1 MALKYI
7 PKVIRDQKDEEE
19 KKRSTTAGTKPA
31 VGVSASNDVLGG
43 AKSFAEYSALRR
55 KQEEEDG
62 MRSAADKLA
71 GQYGYKK
78 VGNKA
83 VFVTP
88 TSPLP
93 APTKENTATKAKAPG
108 AYGITPKDYAADM
121 SAIGNY
127 VNYRYDNEMQEF
139 LDKYFKG
146 QLPSEEEFETM
157 FKHYAR
163 GGVKTEPDVM
173 NFHRG
178 AELVRKATEEKQGLK
193 SAYDD
198 AVGRLGEDA
207 IKYISPN
214 ESDYYE
220 RFGNTYGAADV
231 LNSRTE
237 TYNPKT
243 QAFLDQYFDGKMPTE
258 EEYRAKLAE
267 YAAGGVENEADVM
280 NLNAGAYLL
289 SEGKKVK
296 GPGSSDAMTL
306 EEAEKYNLTQ
316 FANLG
321 NDSFDLRRWSQTT
334 PEERAAYQLME
345 RYGYA
350 GEYLKSL
357 EPELNKRIADVKTAE
372 AAQFAKENP
381 FWASARTVATAPVA
395 GLGMLEIAANKL
407 MGKEADLYDPRLTL
421 SRENEAIRTQVGSGM
436 NGVGKFFYNTGMSI
450 ADNIANMLVWGGLG
464 SFATLLSMGGSS
476 AASAFT
482 SAVDRGAS
490 EKQAM
495 TAALVSGVAETLF
508 EKFSLDNVIEMSK
521 GNKLGSHVMNVLKQ
535 MGIEGSEEFATGIA
549 NEIADR
555 AIMGDL
561 SNYELLVDY
570 YVKQGMMEDLARR
583 KAEWSSAGEIGLGTL
598 GGIVSGGVM
607 GTGGEII
614 GSIRNRNVQAEL
626 DAAAKALVE
635 SETKKNETPATVPEA
650 ANTMT
655 PEEQQLEKLE
665 KEYAE
670 SGGQEPEQPAVKAA
684 EPTAEEVRAQER
696 NEREDGRQYKQDE
709 EQQGEQP
716 ADEAEQAQ
724 EEKPAETPENAE
736 KAQMFE
742 NAKSAKVTDDD
753 GNEHNVRVVGVES
766 VTDGEVVMK
775 LEDENGEPDYSLAS
789 EVQFDGPEGELLGS
803 KGVER
808 MDAKGV
814 RNYLQNYDESKATP
828 QQYATAYNEVYQR
841 GNAGLSYEDAAVKNQ
856 NARTYMTENARLAAY
871 AAGLNAYNQ
880 THERVQPAAIGTA
893 QGATSGTVKMSA
905 KDSAQKGKVSR
916 RYSQAAFSNL
926 GRRGRKKAVAQME
939 LLSAIASRTGRTIV
953 MVDHLTDEQG
963 NKANALYDMKTG
975 EIRVALDA
983 TEGAYAYAAMHELT
997 HAVKNE
1003 HAQEW
1008 DGFVKFVRSGLER
1021 NNQKWDEL
1029 VKYQMDRFGYDR
1041 ETAEEEV
1048 ICNTVPALLQDESNV
1063 LRLYKNNRKLFERV
1077 VDLVKGLLE
1086 DIKTAGKKLSARSKS
1101 WEQMDALAGDRELLQ
1116 GMYDMLMKVMEKSAE
1131 MTAMEMVESGTRPS
1145 VMEAPVNE
1153 NGKTIKY
1160 SLTTYNESLP
1170 KPISTNRAKALG
1182 MEYEVQRLGAAK
1194 KRTVV
1199 ATGRDV
1205 TEALMRKEGHSEKV
1219 IAKALGYTDKI
1230 SKWFEKAVGKYE
1242 FVNLEDVNNASIMID
1257 HNTGEIKFSCQV
1269 PNSEYKVN
1277 FDFTTVCRQ
1286 REAVQRFVDDLAREA
1301 GKNGTKLEDISLTPQ
1316 NIFRL
1321 NTILKNEG
1329 YETACLGCFVEAKR
1343 YRIKA
1348 QADTLVEEWNAL
1360 VRKQNPNAGYF
1371 GFTTGETD
1379 LMKMSDEEV
1388 HKLEASMRSYSTK
1401 GTSKAIDR
1409 AERLVALPEMQKLI
1423 RTSDIISRQGRQKI
1437 REFSPALESFL
1448 ASRFGQSG
1456 AKPAVGFMPY
1466 NSEIAALPDTKN
1478 VKGKRMTL
1486 QKHLEMMGGARSN
1499 SFSDYIPTHALDYLQ
1514 RTMDMAAR
1522 RLTAQCYTKV
1532 IARARTF
1539 GRTGEKI
1546 NMSVM
1551 FDIDPDMHWSQ
1562 AGLDKNGEYIV
1573 GDKARADR
1581 VEKETGVRPFTQ
1593 SIPYEEAV
1601 ELEHDPDYA
1610 DNVGIIGVG
1619 YSFNHI
1625 TRMMDDGNIPYIIPY
1640 HRSNMPDAVA
1650 KASNTKLATNYE
1662 PVQNNTKVTGYAVV
1676 QNLDEA
1682 NGVPSYATWPEGRKK
1697 TKASDLQY
1705 DLKDAVKRHN
1715 GDTMAA
1721 INEWLEWMKEN
1732 NLTPV
1737 TSTAEA
1743 GHGGFDVYGS
1753 LAKTKNTAKTANE
1766 YATYCIENG
1775 MLPVFYEFADQQG
1788 YDKTL
1793 FDFSV
1798 RNLVTGEVSLQKP
1811 MTFDFVENMPA
1822 KDMISMME
1830 NDMDEYNSYNKEQF
1844 YSEKWERVKE
1854 QGYRELQDDQVR
1866 YSLSDVDDNVREA
1879 VDAQQKAFELVKGHR
1894 ITAAEADKLAG
1905 KILQKANSDYDRQQL
1920 AAEISRIYDFVERG
1934 EDVDMRQIEDEM
1946 TDLMARVMSKA
1957 KALDMEHEEMA
1968 KPIREYL
1975 RTTPIAM
1982 TDAQMK
1988 EAESIA
1994 GSYGA
1999 FRKSM
2004 FGRVRLSN
2012 LGRTKLD
2019 TAWQELSE
2027 MNPEL
2032 FPPDAKEG
2040 DMPEL
2045 LQRAVD
2051 ALKPVYHTGMG
2062 MSEEE
2067 SAEWLMGQMNEAY
2080 FALPAVKASARNAKE
2095 FAGNVEAMA
2104 KAMKRFEETSWSE
2117 YQNALRGIEQARGEQ
2132 AKTQKQKETAA
2143 MRKKYESWRDRDTAQ
2158 RKEREM
2164 KAKYRVKIERTTNTL
2179 MNWMQKPTDA
2189 KHVPAGVQDSLR
2201 RMLQAFDFSGRT
2213 TKTAEDL
2220 SARINELA
2228 TALEKAQEG
2237 EDKERTEQ
2245 TIFLERDQQMIDELR
2260 RMAEIIRGNAEH
2272 NQREGRGVYELNGLE
2287 LKELSKWL
2295 DVVKHVITEA
2305 SKLRGSNLPGESVE
2319 QVAAM
2324 SMQEMSSKKAL
2335 KDKKWITK
2343 QWNEAFGPDMQDSFT
2358 FFEKL
2363 GPTANAIFMELR
2375 KGFDKVTELTRKA
2388 EEYTKTILDG
2398 VDLTKLT
2405 GKKAE
2410 EFTFKLEKGGTL
2422 KMTKANIME
2431 LYVLSKREQAQS
2443 HIYGGGVRI
2452 SGDNDAR
2459 PRVLTK
2465 ADVDAIV
2472 KTLTADEKRIADGM
2486 QQFLSK
2492 DCAGWGNETSVRL
2505 LGYKKF
2511 GEEYY
2516 WPIKTDSNSRNTT
2529 KLEDNFAA
2537 NISAIKNQG
2546 MTKQTVEGA
2555 SNPIMIGDIF
2565 DTYTKH
2571 ISNMAAYSAYA
2582 LPLSDFTRWYN
2593 SRGVKTEIEQ
2603 MLGKKGLDYINNF
2616 LMAVNGSGLQA
2627 SATGLEKVSKF
2638 LTRNAKIA
2646 SVGWNVRVVVQQPTS
2661 YARAAMYMSPKYLS
2675 LALGKRTRDIELINK
2690 YCGIAQWK
2698 DWGFYE
2704 TNIGPNLRQMIVGDE
2719 SAANK
2724 WRGASTWMAGEGDK
2738 WTLKHLWNAC
2748 ELETQEL
2755 YPELKVGTDE
2765 YFRQVGE
2772 RMSEIVDRT
2781 QVVDSVFHRS
2791 QLMRSKSGT
2800 AQMLTNFMA
2809 EPTKTY
2815 NMLMGAISDYAEN
2828 RKNKAARNRVARAFA
2843 VYAATGVLTAAA
2855 AAVVDAFRDD
2865 DDEKDWVEKYMSAV
2879 GANTVD
2885 NLNPAG
2891 LLPGVSDVLSLLEGY
2906 EPSRLDTQS
2915 LQRIV
2920 WAAQEVKKYA
2930 DGESKQNL
2938 YGVTYKIAQAAS
2950 STLGIP
2956 LGNLIRDFNAIVNT
2970 ATGTD
2975 ITKTV
2980 EAQKNSQV
2988 TRLYN
2993 ALTDGNK
3000 AEAKKIREQL
3010 QIKAGLTPKEI
3021 DTKIAERL
3029 LEDER
3034 IADAWKAKSERD
3046 YAGMNRIKNQLTGM
3060 GISGEAVDKAIVRY
3074 GEKQEPKE
3082 EKPKDPGEQLSVTLY
3097 SEKEVVSAMRVLAG
3111 IEKGNVTEADVRA
3124 MISERVAASEAKDP
3138 EKSVKS
3144 GIQSEMK
3151 KEYLEMEAKGNI
3163 NGMKR
3168 IGMVI
3173 KNVLGT
3179 DEDTMT
3185 GWVRDAHADQ
3195 LREAVD
3201 GYNSGKAATAVAKMR
3216 ADGKTDSQIKSSL
3229 SKYKQLY
3236 IDAIKRND
3244 KVTANKIKRMLQ
3256 SLGLKG
3262 TKGQDLYSDSV
3273 FEDWLKE
3280 K

>member
-7 PKVIRDQKDEEE
+7 PKVVRDQKDKEE

-31 VGVSASNDVLGG
+31 VGVSANNDVLGG

-55 KQEEEDG
+55 KQEEDG

-88 TSPLP
+88 NSPLP
-93 APTKENTATKAKAPG
+93 APTKENTATRAQAPG
-108 AYGITPKDYAADM
+108 AYGIAPKDYANDM
-121 SAIGNY
+121 KAIGRY
-127 VNYRYDNEMQEF
+127 VNYRYDDETQEF
-139 LDKYFKG
+139 LDKYFEG
-146 QLPSEEEFETM
+146 QLPDEKTFQSV
-157 FKHYAR
+157 FKHYAK
-163 GGVKTEPDVM
+163 GGVETEPDVM

-178 AELVRKATEEKQGLK
+178 AELVRKATDEKED
-193 SAYDD
+193 ARTVYD
-198 AVGRLGEDA
+198 AAIGRLGEDA
-207 IKYISPN
+207 VKYLSEN

-220 RFGNTYGAADV
+220 RYGNTYGAAEA
-231 LNSRTE
+231 LNDRTE
-237 TYNPKT
+237 KYNPKT
-243 QAFLDQYFDGKMPTE
+243 KAFLDQYFDGKMPTE

-289 SEGKKVK
+289 SEGQQVK

-321 NDSFDLRRWSQTT
+321 NDRFDLRRWSQTT
-334 PEERAAYQLME
+334 PVERAAYQLME
-345 RYGYA
+345 QYGYA

-357 EPELNKRIADVKTAE
+357 EPELNKRVADVKTAE
-372 AAQFAKENP
+372 AAQFAKEKP
-381 FWASARTVATAPVA
+381 FWASARTVATAPAA
-395 GLGMLEIAANKL
+395 GLGALEMGVNKL
-407 MGKEADLYDPRLTL
+407 MGKDVDLYDPRLTL
-421 SRENEAIRTQVGSGM
+421 SRENEAIRTQVASGM
-436 NGVGKFFYNTGMSI
+436 GGVGQFVYNTGMSI
-450 ADNIANMLVWGGLG
+450 ADNIANMLAWGGLG
-464 SFATLLSMGGSS
+464 SFATSLSMGGSS

-482 SAVDRGAS
+482 SAVERGAS
-490 EKQAM
+490 EKQAL
-495 TAALVSGVAETLF
+495 TAALVSGVAESLF
-508 EKFSLDNVIEMSK
+508 EKFSLDNVIKMSK
-521 GNKLGSHVMNVLKQ
+521 GNKLGSHVLNVLKQ

-561 SNYELLVDY
+561 SNYELLVDH
-570 YVKQGMMEDLARR
+570 YVKQGLMEDLARR

-614 GSIRNRNVQAEL
+614 GSYRNRDVQKEL

-635 SETKKNETPATVPEA
+635 AEKKQEEASPVPVAVEPVSAEEKQREALVQEYENEASERELAREERE
-650 ANTMT
+650 NTREYKQ
-655 PEEQQLEKLE
+655 EEQQ
-665 KEYAE
+665 
-670 SGGQEPEQPAVKAA
+670 Q
-684 EPTAEEVRAQER
+684 AEEAE
-696 NEREDGRQYKQDE
+696 
-709 EQQGEQP
+709 
-716 ADEAEQAQ
+716 DEAEQSS
-724 EEKPAETPENAE
+724 EEKHAETHENGE
-736 KAQMFE
+736 KTQTLD
-742 NAKSAKVTDDD
+742 NARGAKATDDN

-766 VTDGEVVMK
+766 VTDGQVVLK
-775 LEDENGEPDYSLAS
+775 LENENGEEDYSLAS
-789 EVQFDGPEGELLGS
+789 DLQFEGPEGELLAS

-814 RNYLQNYDESKATP
+814 RNYLQNYDAENATP
-828 QQYATAYNEVYQR
+828 EQYAQAYNEVYQR
-841 GNAGLSYEDAAVKNQ
+841 ANAGLSYEDAAVRNQ
-856 NARTYMTENARLAAY
+856 NARTYLTEDARLAAY

-880 THERVQPAAIGTA
+880 THERVQPAAVGQA
-893 QGATSGTVKMSA
+893 KGETSGNVQLSA
-905 KDSAQKGKVSR
+905 KDVAAKGRVSR
-916 RYSQAAFSNL
+916 QFTQEAYRNL
-926 GRRGRKKAVAQME
+926 GKKGQKKVLAQME
-939 LLSAIASRTGRTIV
+939 LLNAIASRTGRRIV
-953 MVDHLTDEQG
+953 LVDNITGKDG
-963 NKANALYDMKTG
+963 KKANALYDTETG
-975 EIRVALDA
+975 EIRVALNA
-983 TEGAYAYAAMHELT
+983 TENAYAYAAMHELT

-1003 HAQEW
+1003 HSQEW
-1008 DGFVKFVRSGLER
+1008 DGFVKFVRDGLAH
-1021 NNQKWDEL
+1021 NKQNWDSL
-1029 VKYQMDRFGYDR
+1029 VEYQMKQFGYSR
-1041 ETAEEEV
+1041 EVAEEEV

-1063 LRLYKNNRKLFERV
+1063 LKLYKNNRKLFDRV
-1077 VDLVKGLLE
+1077 VDWVKGLLN
-1086 DIKTAGKKLSARSKS
+1086 DIQTAGKKLSERSKS
-1101 WEQMDALAGDRELLQ
+1101 WEQMDALANDRELLQ
-1116 GMYDMLMKVMEKSAE
+1116 GMYDRLMKVMEKPGESKQKGAEQKLSASE
-1131 MTAMEMVESGTRPS
+1131 QNFVEDKYFARQMERISELNPDSYVTVGQIVENSPLNMVGIPAGKLYFDNSKILTELKNHADHLNGEVLKQIPAMLDNPIAISQFKRENTVSVYGSMNYNGTPIVVGVMITKNRMRTASVAKIRTVHARGDVANQITDDSILYLNPNKKETTAWFQARGIHVPLGGTRFGFIRSIAGNNENVKFSMSDVVEETRDLLAVHNLTEENMRNAMELGGLAMPSIAVIKAEQGHSMYGTISVLFNKNTIDPQANRDNEVYGSDAWTPVFPQIAYEVDEEVESRIR
-1145 VMEAPVNE
+1145 
-1153 NGKTIKY
+1153 KKY
-1160 SLTTYNESLP
+1160 QEL
-1170 KPISTNRAKALG
+1170 RAKVG
-1182 MEYEVQRLGAAK
+1182 DAASRVMYSFGNDLEHK
-1194 KRTVV
+1194 VNNAGSVEKIVDDLSWNTDMMQLYLADSGKEMVDPVVKRTVTKMEPEKV
-1199 ATGRDV
+1199 KEAELLIEKLGSETIKSYRPLDSKGWMNKYGFELADAYEEALATIYGFDDESIKLIMDDPTWRDAKKAIANASRYLRNGAEKIVEETDYEATKKAIVEATNKEAYQKWLNNLFEGAVKNKGIRNNTELFTPSGKRRKFNQLHWDV
-1205 TEALMRKEGHSEKV
+1205 TLDNVVRAMRKQDKTGIGTLGRSIEGAAVKQYRSIEDIKADSGRLGKVDEAEYEAMRKEFRDRFQT
-1219 IAKALGYTDKI
+1219 IAREYAGTKDQFDAGDVLVKFVTKSQTAEGIYKLMQ
-1230 SKWFEKAVGKYE
+1230 KEKAFYKPSIYIAE
-1242 FVNLEDVNNASIMID
+1242 ELAELVNEMKNAP
-1257 HNTGEIKFSCQV
+1257 TGYF
-1269 PNSEYKVN
+1269 
-1277 FDFTTVCRQ
+1277 
-1286 REAVQRFVDDLAREA
+1286 
-1301 GKNGTKLEDISLTPQ
+1301 
-1316 NIFRL
+1316 
-1321 NTILKNEG
+1321 
-1329 YETACLGCFVEAKR
+1329 EAKPR
-1343 YRIKA
+1343 R
-1348 QADTLVEEWNAL
+1348 
-1360 VRKQNPNAGYF
+1360 
-1371 GFTTGETD
+1371 
-1379 LMKMSDEEV
+1379 
-1388 HKLEASMRSYSTK
+1388 
-1401 GTSKAIDR
+1401 
-1409 AERLVALPEMQKLI
+1409 
-1423 RTSDIISRQGRQKI
+1423 
-1437 REFSPALESFL
+1437 
-1448 ASRFGQSG
+1448 
-1456 AKPAVGFMPY
+1456 AVGFDEM
-1466 NSEIAALPDTKN
+1466 AALLVPD
-1478 VKGKRMTL
+1478 
-1486 QKHLEMMGGARSN
+1486 
-1499 SFSDYIPTHALDYLQ
+1499 
-1514 RTMDMAAR
+1514 
-1522 RLTAQCYTKV
+1522 
-1532 IARARTF
+1532 
-1539 GRTGEKI
+1539 
-1546 NMSVM
+1546 NM
-1551 FDIDPDMHWSQ
+1551 
-1562 AGLDKNGEYIV
+1562 
-1573 GDKARADR
+1573 DKA
-1581 VEKETGVRPFTQ
+1581 
-1593 SIPYEEAV
+1593 
-1601 ELEHDPDYA
+1601 
-1610 DNVGIIGVG
+1610 
-1619 YSFNHI
+1619 
-1625 TRMMDDGNIPYIIPY
+1625 
-1640 HRSNMPDAVA
+1640 
-1650 KASNTKLATNYE
+1650 
-1662 PVQNNTKVTGYAVV
+1662 
-1676 QNLDEA
+1676 
-1682 NGVPSYATWPEGRKK
+1682 
-1697 TKASDLQY
+1697 
-1705 DLKDAVKRHN
+1705 LKDKLEEN
-1715 GDTMAA
+1715 GA
-1721 INEWLEWMKEN
+1721 
-1732 NLTPV
+1732 NLIEY
-1737 TSTAEA
+1737 EA
-1743 GHGGFDVYGS
+1743 GNENDR
-1753 LAKTKNTAKTANE
+1753 LAKM
-1766 YATYCIENG
+1766 NG
-1775 MLPVFYEFADQQG
+1775 P
-1788 YDKTL
+1788 
-1793 FDFSV
+1793 
-1798 RNLVTGEVSLQKP
+1798 EVNHLK
-1811 MTFDFVENMPA
+1811 F
-1822 KDMISMME
+1822 
-1830 NDMDEYNSYNKEQF
+1830 
-1844 YSEKWERVKE
+1844 
-1854 QGYRELQDDQVR
+1854 
-1866 YSLSDVDDNVREA
+1866 SLSDVDDNVRDA
-1879 VDAQQKAFELVKGHR
+1879 VNAQQNAFELVKGHR
-1894 ITAAEADKLAG
+1894 ITAAEADKIAG
-1905 KILQKANSDYDRQQL
+1905 KILQKANSDYGRQQL

-1946 TDLMARVMSKA
+1946 TDLMARVMSKT

-1982 TDAQMK
+1982 TAAQMK
-1988 EAESIA
+1988 EAESLA

-2027 MNPEL
+2027 MNHEL

-2095 FAGNVEAMA
+2095 FAGNVEAMT

-2201 RMLQAFDFSGRT
+2201 RMMQAFDFSGKT

-2237 EDKERTEQ
+2237 EDNERTEQ

-2260 RMAEIIRGNAEH
+2260 RMAELIRGNAEH

-2287 LKELSKWL
+2287 LRELSKWL

-2324 SMQEMSSKKAL
+2324 SMQEMSGKKAL

-2375 KGFDKVTELTRKA
+2375 KGFDKVTVLTRKA
-2388 EEYTKTILDG
+2388 EEYTKSILEG

-2410 EFTFKLEKGGTL
+2410 EFTFNLKKGGTL

-2459 PRVLTK
+2459 PQVLTK

-2492 DCAGWGNETSVRL
+2492 DCASWGNETSVRL

-2627 SATGLEKVSKF
+2627 SATGLEKVSKW

-2724 WRGASTWMAGEGDK
+2724 WRGASTWLAGKGDE
-2738 WTLKHLWNAC
+2738 WTIKHLWNAC

-2755 YPELKVGTDE
+2755 YPELKVGSDE
-2765 YFRQVGE
+2765 YFQKVGE
-2772 RMSEIVDRT
+2772 RLSEVVDRT

-2815 NMLMGAISDYAEN
+2815 NMLMSAISEYAEN

-2855 AAVVDAFRDD
+2855 AAIVDAFRDD
-2865 DDEKDWVEKYMSAV
+2865 DDEKDWLEKYTSAV
-2879 GANTVD
+2879 GANTAD
-2885 NLNPAG
+2885 NLNPVG
-2891 LLPGVSDVLSLLEGY
+2891 MLPLASDILSLLEGY

-2956 LGNLIRDFNAIVNT
+2956 LGNLMRDFNAIVNT

-2975 ITKTV
+2975 ITKTA

-2988 TRLYN
+2988 TSLYN
-2993 ALTDGNK
+2993 ALMDGNK
-3000 AEAKKIREQL
+3000 TEAIKLREQL

-3029 LEDER
+3029 LDEPK
-3034 IADAWKAKSERD
+3034 IADAWAAKSERN
-3046 YAGMNRIKNQLTGM
+3046 YADMNRIKNQLTGM
-3060 GISGEAVDKAIVRY
+3060 GFSGEAVDKAIVRY

-3082 EKPKDPGEQLSVTLY
+3082 EKQKNPGEQLSVTLY
-3097 SEKEVVSAMRVLAG
+3097 SEEEVVSAMRVLAG

-3124 MISERVAASEAKDP
+3124 MISERVAASKAQDP

-3151 KEYLEMEAKGNI
+3151 KQYLAMEAKGNT

-3168 IGMVI
+3168 IGMVM

-3185 GWVRDAHADQ
+3185 DWVRDAHADQ

-3229 SKYKQLY
+3229 KKYQQLY

-3256 SLGLKG
+3256 SLGLKS
-3262 TKGQDLYSDSV
+3262 TKGKDLYSDSV
-3273 FEDWLKE
+3273 FEEWLKE